1 MWPGGNS
8 RGPGRAVMAIPGF
21 AAWPPMAARLLLSAL
36 VLLIAYGFWLE
47 VPPPT
52 DESGQSDI
60 AAADKGDIGL
70 YRAVVRRMEAGEG
83 FYAANG
89 DEQHQR
95 GYPTRPFL
103 TWRLPTAAWV
113 ISGLGEA
120 GAVNLLRLLAMLA
133 MLAWIQALMAAGLSR
148 AGVVS
153 GVMLLYSSL
162 ILVFPLPT
170 LYMHEAWA
178 ATLIALALPLQ
189 QRVWRLSVLC
199 GLAALAF
206 RELALPFVLVMAF
219 CAYRAGHRREAAWWG
234 VGLLAFAIAL
244 ALHAWAVSEHL
255 GPEARPGGG
264 WLALGGWTF
273 VLASIQWNVLLVA
286 ANGWLTPVWLPL
298 ALLGAAARRDPL
310 GQRLLLTVWGYSLA
324 FLFIGRSNNDYW
336 GILFAPLVAVSL
348 TFAPAAL
355 GALVAAA
362 QGKPPSR
369 S

>member
-1 MWPGGNS
+1 MIT
-8 RGPGRAVMAIPGF
+8 IPDF
-21 AAWPPMAARLLLSAL
+21 AAWPPTAARLLLSAL
-36 VLLIAYGFWLE
+36 VLLIAYGFWLD
-47 VPPPT
+47 VPPPI
-52 DESGQSDI
+52 DESSPSDL
-60 AAADKGDIGL
+60 AANDEGDVAL
-70 YRAVVRRMEAGEG
+70 YRAVIRRMGAGEG

-89 DEQHQR
+89 VEQYQR

-103 TWRLPTAAWV
+103 TWRLPIAAWV
-113 ISGLGEA
+113 ISGLGET
-120 GAVNLLRLLAMLA
+120 GAANLLRLLGLLA
-133 MLAWIQALMAAGLSR
+133 MLAWIQTLMAAGLSR
-148 AGVVS
+148 VRVVS
-153 GVMLLYSSL
+153 GIILLYSSL
-162 ILVFPLPT
+162 VLVLPLPT

-189 QRVWRLSVLC
+189 PRAWRLSVLC

-206 RELALPFVLVMAF
+206 RELALPFVLVMAV
-219 CAYRAGHRREAAWWG
+219 CAYREGHRREAAWWG

-244 ALHAWAVSEHL
+244 AFHAWAVSEHL

-273 VLASIQWNVLLVA
+273 VLASSQWNVLLAA

-298 ALLGAAARRDPL
+298 ALLGAAGRRDPL

-336 GILFAPLVAVSL
+336 GIVFAPLVAVSL

-362 QGKPPSR
+362 RGKPPSR

>member
-1 MWPGGNS
+1 MIT
-8 RGPGRAVMAIPGF
+8 IPGI
-21 AAWPPMAARLLLSAL
+21 AAWPPTAARLLLSAL

-52 DESGQSDI
+52 DEFSPSNL
-60 AAADKGDIGL
+60 AAAAEKGDVGI

-103 TWRLPTAAWV
+103 TWRLPTSAWV

-148 AGVVS
+148 TGVVS

-162 ILVFPLPT
+162 VLVFPLPT
-170 LYMHEAWA
+170 LYMHEVWA
-178 ATLIALALPLQ
+178 ATLMALALALQ
-189 QRVWRLSVLC
+189 QRAWRLGVLC

-206 RELALPFVLVMAF
+206 RELALPFVLVMAV
-219 CAYRAGHRREAAWWG
+219 CAYREGHRREAAWWG
-234 VGLLAFAIAL
+234 AGLLAFAIAL
-244 ALHAWAVSEHL
+244 AFHAWAVTEHL
-255 GPEARPGGG
+255 SPEARPGGG

-273 VLASIQWNVLLVA
+273 VLASIQWNVLLAA

-310 GQRLLLTVWGYSLA
+310 GQRLLLTVWGYSFA

-362 QGKPPSR
+362 RGKPPSR

>member
-1 MWPGGNS
+1 
-8 RGPGRAVMAIPGF
+8 MAIPGF
-21 AAWPPMAARLLLSAL
+21 ADWPPMAARLLLSAL

-52 DESGQSDI
+52 DESSPSNF
-60 AAADKGDIGL
+60 AADKGDVAL
-70 YRAVVRRMEAGEG
+70 YRAVVLRMEAGEG

-103 TWRLPTAAWV
+103 TWR
-113 ISGLGEA
+113 
-120 GAVNLLRLLAMLA
+120 LA

-178 ATLIALALPLQ
+178 ATLMALALPLQ
-189 QRVWRLSVLC
+189 RRAWRLGVLC

-219 CAYRAGHRREAAWWG
+219 CAYREGHRREAAWWG
-234 VGLLAFAIAL
+234 AGLLAFAIAL
-244 ALHAWAVSEHL
+244 AFHAWAVSEHL

-273 VLASIQWNVLLVA
+273 VLASSQWNVLLVA

-324 FLFIGRSNNDYW
+324 FLFIGRSNNGYW